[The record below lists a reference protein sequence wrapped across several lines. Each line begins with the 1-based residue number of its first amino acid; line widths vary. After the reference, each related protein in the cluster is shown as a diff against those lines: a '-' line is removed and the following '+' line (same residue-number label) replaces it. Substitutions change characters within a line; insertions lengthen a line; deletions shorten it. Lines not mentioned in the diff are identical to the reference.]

1 MKVCGDETLRI
12 RDRSNIEIN
21 VTIGVDKDIA
31 TPLSTLRRNFYVNNP
46 MCDFKV
52 FLTPNLTISREALE
66 GNSMRFGPK
75 GERFD
80 NFMKID
86 REKNMFFL
94 NVSDYNMTDVLLKE
108 NYTMPMWL
116 RAVTLGNKT

>member
-1 MKVCGDETLRI
+1 
-12 RDRSNIEIN
+12 
-21 VTIGVDKDIA
+21 
-31 TPLSTLRRNFYVNNP
+31 

>member
-1 MKVCGDETLRI
+1 VKVCGDETLRI

-108 NYTMPMWL
+108 N
-116 RAVTLGNKT
+116 